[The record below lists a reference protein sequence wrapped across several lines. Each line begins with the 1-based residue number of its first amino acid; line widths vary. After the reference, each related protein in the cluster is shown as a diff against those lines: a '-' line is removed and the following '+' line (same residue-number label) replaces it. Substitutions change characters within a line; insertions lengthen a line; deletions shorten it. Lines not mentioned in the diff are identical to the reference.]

1 MGASDLVECLCKV
14 FEDVV
19 DVFRTNG
26 ETDCGRSDVLFSKL
40 LRRKLRVSSGV
51 RMNHQT
57 LHVGNIGKEG
67 EDLER
72 IDEFPSCFLSALDFE
87 GEDAACTL
95 REILLVK
102 FVVGMLRQRR
112 MIHFCHFWMVLQEIH
127 YFQCIL
133 HMTLHTQ
140 TQCFQTLQENE
151 GIEWRKC
158 STCITKDDGTNTSDK
173 CCSASHICKNR
184 SMIGWFRLGKCRI
197 LVGIGFPI
205 KLATIYD
212 DATKR

>member
-1 MGASDLVECLCKV
+1 
-14 FEDVV
+14 
-19 DVFRTNG
+19 
-26 ETDCGRSDVLFSKL
+26 
-40 LRRKLRVSSGV
+40 
-51 RMNHQT
+51 MNHQT

-87 GEDAACTL
+87 SEDTASTL

-112 MIHFCHFWMVLQEIH
+112 MIHFCHLWMVLQEIH
-127 YFQCIL
+127 HFQCIL

-140 TQCFQTLQENE
+140 TQCFQALQENE
-151 GIEWRKC
+151 GIERRKC

-173 CCSASHICKNR
+173 CCCTSHICKNR

-212 DATKR
+212 DATER